1 MEDLAAEGG
10 TLGLSTGQLGI
21 DGVAKGLGTLAVLHG
36 AFWNSP
42 KLEAN
47 DWLRTSMDTPVDT
60 EQLRMMYSWVE
71 INLAKQEYKDVLP
84 KWLLD
89 EPDRFIR
96 LLDRLTAFEH
106 AKTGQRCLVHGDS
119 HQGNSY
125 DRPQGDRVRLE

>member
-1 MEDLAAEGG
+1 MRISDWSSDVCSSDLG
-10 TLGLSTGQLGI
+10 TFGLSTDHLGI

-96 LLDRLTAFEH
+96 LFDRLTAFRSEEH
-106 AKTGQRCLVHGDS
+106 TSELQSLM
-119 HQGNSY
+119 
-125 DRPQGDRVRLE
+125 

>member
-1 MEDLAAEGG
+1 MSFILCFFFFQPKAAYEIGISDWSSDVGSSDLVMEDLAAEGG
-10 TLGLSTGQLGI
+10 TFGLSTDHLGI

-71 INLAKQEYKDVLP
+71 INLAKQEYKDVL
-84 KWLLD
+84 
-89 EPDRFIR
+89 DRKSTR
-96 LLDRLTAFEH
+96 LNS
-106 AKTGQRCLVHGDS
+106 S
-119 HQGNSY
+119 H
-125 DRPQGDRVRLE
+125 